1 MTKVIKEASVRI
13 SARSEA
19 TLRFGALSGD
29 ASDRLESGK
38 RCVALISLQVIR
50 KGADRITVGCGWGL
64 EYRRTRKMPLTGG

>member
-50 KGADRITVGCGWGL
+50 NGADRLTVGFGWVL
-64 EYRRTRKMPLTGG
+64 EYRKTRKMPSTGG